1 MIIRTLTLY
10 YYTVG
15 GIPLNAVDAFGFHV
29 GANSRVAAIIR
40 CGDTTDY
47 DYNYDYDYD
56 YDYNEASEVEELSQC
71 SISISTTSSEAIAGV
86 RCFEPGELATHSI
99 HYGRHQ

>member
-1 MIIRTLTLY
+1 MIIRTLTL

-47 DYNYDYDYD
+47 DYHYNYDYDYD
-56 YDYNEASEVEELSQC
+56 EASKVEELSQC

-86 RCFEPGELATHSI
+86 RCFETGELATHST
-99 HYGRHQ
+99 HYDINST

>member
-10 YYTVG
+10 YTV
-15 GIPLNAVDAFGFHV
+15 GIPLNAIDAFGFHV

-40 CGDTTDY
+40 CGDTTD
-47 DYNYDYDYD
+47 DDFD
-56 YDYNEASEVEELSQC
+56 EAEELSQC

-86 RCFEPGELATHSI
+86 RCFFESGKLATHSI
-99 HYGRHQ
+99 HYDIMPLDV